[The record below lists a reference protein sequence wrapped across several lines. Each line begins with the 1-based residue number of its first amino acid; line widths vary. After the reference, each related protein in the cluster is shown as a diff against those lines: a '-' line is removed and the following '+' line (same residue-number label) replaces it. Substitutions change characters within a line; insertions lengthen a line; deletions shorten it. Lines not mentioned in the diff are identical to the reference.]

1 MGSNKWIKMRDAR
14 ENQDLQKSVN
24 PEISQLLMA
33 QIPSKYIAR
42 ISEDKYSNKRVPST
56 TIIFI

>member
-1 MGSNKWIKMRDAR
+1 MRDAR

-24 PEISQLLMA
+24 PEISQLLIA